1 MTSTYSRSEL
11 EAIRDAHYEQL
22 LLNGDDDTE
31 PTVSSGDCDECGF
44 GRNFPCPPYRLA
56 TQLLAHLAADDEVHI
71 VVKREDAVEWLKAE
85 KDWNSHIGYEPADRT
100 GYERVGSALARAL
113 EERNSDE

>member
-56 TQLLAHLAADDEVHI
+56 TFALSLLPADDEVARGRAL
-71 VVKREDAVEWLKAE
+71 REAVTDALNDEV
-85 KDWNSHIGYEPADRT
+85 GEPAFGRIVDAIDAYDKET
-100 GYERVGSALARAL
+100 E
-113 EERNSDE
+113 